1 MNQCHALSSERPQ
14 ERDMTEGRATARCLL
29 LWRSILTCFDLNF
42 AEERV
47 LKMESWYLLRST
59 KPGVRVRDLCRE
71 YEIETLREYRHRS
84 RRQINEAREKGRR
97 I

>member
-1 MNQCHALSSERPQ
+1 
-14 ERDMTEGRATARCLL
+14 
-29 LWRSILTCFDLNF
+29 
-42 AEERV
+42 
-47 LKMESWYLLRST
+47 MESWYLLRST

>member
-1 MNQCHALSSERPQ
+1 LAEKPNHDQKKVKRLLEEHAGEVEQ
-14 ERDMTEGRATARCLL
+14 ERFFE
-29 LWRSILTCFDLNF
+29 
-42 AEERV
+42 
-47 LKMESWYLLRST
+47 MESWYLLRST

-71 YEIETLREYRHRS
+71 YEIETLRNYRHPS